1 MPNRPTAERATDF
14 AVTSGGAVIPVAVPR
29 TRTSREEPRRVSEPI
44 RIGEWVA
51 SLPGR
56 EHNFPAARVDQVVT
70 CAGLDN
76 DRVLLVFPGGS
87 GMPCMVRESGV
98 YRVDPPG

>member
-1 MPNRPTAERATDF
+1 MPEQPPAERATDY
-14 AVTSGGAVIPVAVPR
+14 AVTTDGVVIPVIVPR
-29 TRTSREEPRRVSEPI
+29 TPPPREEPRRVREPI
-44 RIGEWVA
+44 KVGNWVA

-56 EHNFPAARVDQVVT
+56 KHDIRAARVDRVVT

-76 DRVLLVFPGGS
+76 DRVLMVFPAGS
-87 GMPCMVRESGV
+87 GMPCTVRESEV